1 MRKFLKRDKENGN
14 TFIMYILLLP
24 VLMGFFGFAVD
35 SGISYYT
42 RTGMQ
47 NALDSA
53 AIAGATGN
61 TVDGGRGVV
70 YDSRGNYVINVVKA
84 KKQAVAAMKTSL
96 QQYPNLNCTDYNCYN
111 ITATV
116 VDGGAGRG
124 SVLRLEVKER
134 SKTLFLHIIGQKEQ
148 VYTLKSEA
156 RIGFVQQ

>member
-14 TFIMYILLLP
+14 TFVMYLLLLP
-24 VLMGFFGFAVD
+24 LMMGFFGYAVD

-53 AIAGATGN
+53 AVAGAAGN

-70 YDSRGNYVINVVKA
+70 YDSHGNYVINVVKA
-84 KKQAVAAMKTSL
+84 KNQAVTAMRTSL
-96 QQYPNLNCTDYNCYN
+96 KQYPNLNCSDYNCYN

-116 VDGGAGRG
+116 INGGVGRG
-124 SVLRLEVKER
+124 SVLRLEVQER
-134 SKTLFLHIIGQKEQ
+134 SKTLFLHILGQKEQ
-148 VYTLKSEA
+148 VYTLRSEA